1 MLAAH
6 IYFIFTEFTTKIFF
20 MDAMIFRYGHM
31 ARLLSEICP
40 GRTLAVLEG
49 GYFKTNYVEAASMM
63 VRGLKVRVR
72 PTSKAYK

>member
-1 MLAAH
+1 
-6 IYFIFTEFTTKIFF
+6 
-20 MDAMIFRYGHM
+20 MDATIFRYGHM

-63 VRGLKVRVR
+63 VRGLKVRLKS
-72 PTSKAYK
+72 TSKTYKKKKLGPSITTFACIEES